1 MKIVIMGCGRVGA
14 QLAKVLSL
22 EGQDVTV
29 IDKDESAFER
39 LGTRFKGKKVVGV
52 GFDREILKEAGVGQA
67 DAFVAV
73 TNGDNHNMVGALA
86 ARTRFGV
93 PKVVARV
100 YDPARESVYQRLGIQ
115 TISPTSWAANK
126 IRSMILHAGLVRH
139 MSFGN
144 GEVEL
149 LEGQLPPQLAGHTV
163 ADLNVP
169 GDIQVVAVV
178 RYGKPFI
185 PTSGTVFQ
193 EGDGLQIVATTSAV
207 SRLKKMLFVG

>member
-1 MKIVIMGCGRVGA
+1 MKILIMGCGRAGA
-14 QLAKVLSL
+14 QLARILTL

-29 IDKDESAFER
+29 IDKDPAAFGR
-39 LGTRFKGKKVVGV
+39 LGGAFTGKTVVGI
-52 GFDREILKEAGVGQA
+52 GFDKEILIKAGVKEA

-86 ARTRFGV
+86 AKTKFGV
-93 PKVVARV
+93 PQVVARV
-100 YDPARESVYQRLGIQ
+100 YDPARERVYQHLGIQ

-126 IRSMILHAGLVRH
+126 IRSMILHRGLVRH

-149 LEGQLPPQLAGHTV
+149 LEGQVPPDLAGHTV
-163 ADLNVP
+163 ADLNVA
-169 GDIQVVAVV
+169 GDIMVVSVI

-193 EGDGLQIVATTSAV
+193 EGDGLQVVATTSAV
-207 SRLKKMLFVG
+207 QRLKKMLFVG

>member
-1 MKIVIMGCGRVGA
+1 MKIVIMGCGRAGA
-14 QLAKVLSL
+14 QLARILSL

-29 IDKDESAFER
+29 IDKDVSAFER
-39 LGTRFKGKKVVGV
+39 LGGAFTGETVVGV
-52 GFDREILKEAGVGQA
+52 GFDRDVLIKAGVEQA

-86 ARTRFGV
+86 AKTRFGV

-100 YDPARESVYQRLGIQ
+100 YDPAREKVYQHLGIQ

-126 IRSMILHAGLVRH
+126 IRSMVLHVGLVRH

-149 LEGQLPPQLAGHTV
+149 VEGQVPPQLAGHTV
-163 ADLNVP
+163 ADLAVT
-169 GDIQVVAVV
+169 GDIQVVAIV

-185 PTSGTVFQ
+185 PTAGTVFQ
-193 EGDGLQIVATTSAV
+193 QEDGLQIVVTASAV
-207 SRLKKMLFVG
+207 PRLKKMLFIG